1 MLILLYVYNLSA
13 IYIYIY
19 FDMYDYK
26 ANFVC
31 YFVKINYR
39 RLNEKINY
47 VFIIA
52 SSVFFNKWEY

>member
-1 MLILLYVYNLSA
+1 
-13 IYIYIY
+13 
-19 FDMYDYK
+19 MYDYK

-39 RLNEKINY
+39 HLNEKINY

>member
-1 MLILLYVYNLSA
+1 MLILLCVYNLSA
-13 IYIYIY
+13 IYIY

-39 RLNEKINY
+39 SLNEKINY
-47 VFIIA
+47 VFIIE